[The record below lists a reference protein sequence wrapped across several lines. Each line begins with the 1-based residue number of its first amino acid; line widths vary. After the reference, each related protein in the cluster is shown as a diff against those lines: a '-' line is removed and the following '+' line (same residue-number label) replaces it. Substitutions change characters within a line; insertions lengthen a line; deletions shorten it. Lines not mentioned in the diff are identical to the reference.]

1 MGIDELDLIISRY
14 IAKYPAADHIR
25 NQLRIRM
32 FFEKGFSVTTIANR
46 CVIEEKEVY
55 VVLRNRRTHELD
67 RHLLALHSIANGD
80 NNDDLADANFPA
92 SVIQYAASR
101 YNVSDIR
108 TQCRRREIVDARTI
122 AVKVLIHY
130 GFSHTEVASWL
141 GISRCQVYYL
151 TQKDVSCIP
160 PLMRSLNDCMKYAEA
175 VKKEF
180 VD

>member
-14 IAKYPAADHIR
+14 IAKYPAAGHIR

-32 FFEKGFSVTTIANR
+32 FFEKGFSVKIIANW
-46 CVIEEKEVY
+46 CVIDEKEVY
-55 VVLRNRRTHELD
+55 AVLRNRRTHELD

-80 NNDDLADANFPA
+80 SNDDLADANFPA

-108 TQCRRREIVDARTI
+108 IQCRRRDIVDARTI

-130 GFSHTEVASWL
+130 GFSHAEVAFWL
-141 GISRCQVYYL
+141 GISRCNTYYL
-151 TQKDVSCIP
+151 MRKDVSCIP
-160 PLMRSLNDCMKYAEA
+160 TLRRSLNDCMKYAES